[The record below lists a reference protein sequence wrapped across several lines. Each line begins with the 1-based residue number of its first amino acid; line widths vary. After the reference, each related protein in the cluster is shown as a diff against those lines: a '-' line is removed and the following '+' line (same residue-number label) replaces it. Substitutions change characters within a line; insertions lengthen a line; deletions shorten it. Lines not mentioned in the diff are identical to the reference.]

1 MAKSTLD
8 WYEEKNQ
15 SMSSHDQIP
24 DDFQLD
30 SLDSF
35 THGDFFE

>member
-8 WYEEKNQ
+8 WYEEENQ

-30 SLDSF
+30 FLI
-35 THGDFFE
+35 DFLSRNLL